1 MKRCVW
7 SPVVVVLFC
16 LAFFKVQA
24 QDIHF
29 SQYNQQ
35 PLFLNPAFAGVNGG
49 DYRLAATY
57 RSQWA
62 GLGKF
67 NTVAASAD
75 MAVLKRTRKS
85 NYGGI
90 GLSFFNDRAGDLSF
104 STTQVNLHLTY
115 TVLLNNK
122 GTQTLTTGL
131 IGGFGQRSIDFSKV
145 TTDSQ
150 FGDQGFDPNNP
161 TGENFVNN
169 RKLYADVGAG
179 MLWSLTANKN
189 TNFYAG
195 LAVTH
200 VNQPNLSFLDDRTE
214 KLYMKATIHGGAY
227 FKVTRMVHL
236 LPSFM
241 YLNQGPHNQLNFG
254 SLVKFR
260 TSSIPTNNT
269 AFYVGGYYRLK
280 DALILAARF
289 DIAGFNIGFS
299 YDLNVSK
306 LTKATKLNGGPEI
319 SLIYAGQ
326 LKNKKNRTDYCPVL

>member
-1 MKRCVW
+1 MRCVW
-7 SPVVVVLFC
+7 SPVLIVMLC
-16 LAFFKVQA
+16 LAFFKAQA

-35 PLFLNPAFAGVNGG
+35 PLFLNPAFAGVNGC
-49 DYRLAATY
+49 DYRFAATY
-57 RSQWA
+57 RNQWS
-62 GLGKF
+62 GLGNF

-75 MAVLKRTRKS
+75 MAILKKTKKS

-90 GLSFFNDRAGDLSF
+90 GLSMFNDRAGDLSF
-104 STTQVNLHLTY
+104 STTQANLHLSY

-131 IGGFGQRSIDFSKV
+131 VGGFGQRSIDFSKI

-150 FGDQGFDPNNP
+150 FGDMGFDPNAS
-161 TGENFVNN
+161 TGENFANN

-179 MLWSLTANKN
+179 MLWSLTPNKN
-189 TNFYAG
+189 TNMYMG
-195 LAVTH
+195 VAVTH
-200 VNQPNLSFLDDRTE
+200 VNQPNLSFFDDRTE
-214 KLYMKATIHGGAY
+214 KLFMKATIHGGAY
-227 FKVTRMVHL
+227 FKMSRMTQL
-236 LPSFM
+236 MPSFM
-241 YLNQGPHNQLNFG
+241 FLNQGPHYQLNVG

-260 TSSIPTNNT
+260 TSSIPTNTT
-269 AFYVGGYYRLK
+269 AFYVGGYYRLQ

-289 DIAGFNIGFS
+289 DISGFNIGVS

-319 SLIYAGQ
+319 SLIYSGCI
-326 LKNKKNRTDYCPVL
+326 KNKKSNAVYCPVM

>member
-1 MKRCVW
+1 MRCVW
-7 SPVVVVLFC
+7 SPVVVVMFC
-16 LAFFKVQA
+16 LTFFKVQA

-35 PLFLNPAFAGVNGG
+35 PLFLNPAFAGVNGC
-49 DYRLAATY
+49 DYRVAATY

-62 GLGKF
+62 GLGRF

-75 MAVLKRTRKS
+75 MAILKKTKKS

-90 GLSFFNDRAGDLSF
+90 GISFFNDRAGDLSF
-104 STTQVNLHLTY
+104 STTQANIHLSY

-131 IGGFGQRSIDFSKV
+131 VGGVGQRSIDFSKI

-150 FGDQGFDPNNP
+150 FGDMGFDPTAA
-161 TGENFVNN
+161 TGENFANN

-179 MLWSLTANKN
+179 MLWSYTHKKN
-189 TNFYAG
+189 TNVYMGVAI
-195 LAVTH
+195 TH
-200 VNQPNLSFLDDRTE
+200 VNQPNLSFFDDRTE

-227 FKVTRMVHL
+227 FKMSRMTQL
-236 LPSFM
+236 MPSFM
-241 YLNQGPHNQLNFG
+241 YLNQGPHNQLNVG
-254 SLVKFR
+254 ALVKMR
-260 TSSIPTNNT
+260 LSSIPSNTT
-269 AFYVGGYYRLK
+269 AFYVGGYYRLQ
-280 DALILAARF
+280 DAIILAARF
-289 DIAGFNIGFS
+289 DISGFNIGVS

-319 SLIYAGQ
+319 SLIYSGC
-326 LKNKKNRTDYCPVL
+326 LKNKKSNAVFCPVM